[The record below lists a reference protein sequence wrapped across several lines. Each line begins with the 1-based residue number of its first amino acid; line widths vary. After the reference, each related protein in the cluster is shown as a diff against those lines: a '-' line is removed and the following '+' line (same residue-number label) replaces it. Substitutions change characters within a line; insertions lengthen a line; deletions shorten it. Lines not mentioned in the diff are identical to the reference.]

1 MSRQLMIAEVL
12 SQPQAV
18 SWLPWAVQYFFFI
31 GIAACAAL
39 LACVWRW
46 RGGDNAAHLERMAL
60 FIGLTC
66 AITAPL
72 ALTADLHQTARFWHF
87 YAYPTPW
94 SWMPW
99 GALFLP
105 LFTLLIG
112 LWFIAIEFTRLTGR
126 PVALLRGIAPACA
139 LVAIGLLLYTGRE
152 VSIVRARPIWF
163 SYGFPIVMFL
173 SALQALLA
181 LLLLAM
187 RERPGLQ
194 APLARGMLLT
204 LLLLGGAIL
213 LWVCGDTLSGAA
225 VRHWLQTQAMARRYA
240 AGWIALWGLT
250 LACAAWAGYRR
261 LPRGGAPLLVAG
273 ALGLSGLM
281 RWTLLIEVQ
290 TIPKYSASNSSYSLP
305 LGTDGLLAI
314 VGTFGLWLALM
325 IMVREAQAF
334 LLRRKQHG

>member
-1 MSRQLMIAEVL
+1 MSRQLTIAEVL

-112 LWFIAIEFTRLTGR
+112 LWFLAIEFTRLTGR
-126 PVALLRGIAPACA
+126 RVALLRGIAPACA

-152 VSIVRARPIWF
+152 VSVVRARPIWF
-163 SYGFPIVMFL
+163 SYAFPIVMFL

-213 LWVCGDTLSGAA
+213 LWVSGDTLSGAA
-225 VRHWLQTQAMARRYA
+225 ARHWLQTQAMARQYA
-240 AGWIALWGLT
+240 AGWIALWGLA
-250 LACAAWAGYRR
+250 LACAAWAAYRR
-261 LPRGGAPLLVAG
+261 LPRSGAPLLVAG
-273 ALGLSGLM
+273 ALGLSWLM

-290 TIPKYSASNSSYSLP
+290 TIPKYNASYSPYSLP